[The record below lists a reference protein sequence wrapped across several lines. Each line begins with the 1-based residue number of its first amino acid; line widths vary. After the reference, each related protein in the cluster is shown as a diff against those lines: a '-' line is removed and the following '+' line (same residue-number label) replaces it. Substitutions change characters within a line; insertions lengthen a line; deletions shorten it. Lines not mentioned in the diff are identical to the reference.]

1 MGKFLRALTRPF
13 FYEPHY
19 LRFLNGDGLE
29 CQHFGQFGGL

>member
-29 CQHFGQFGGL
+29 GQDFWQFGGL